1 MADYPEGSVVTSYVQ
16 NLSVLIKR
24 TGNRMY
30 RQGRSL
36 STTEWPILVM
46 LARGGPMGISLIC
59 DRLGRD
65 KGHVSRD
72 IAALAKRG
80 LVSKRRDTTDGRQVL
95 IEFAPEAEAE
105 REHFVRVMRQRSAKL
120 TEGLSEEDLTN
131 LKRILMVM
139 IGNAH
144 EMQSG
149 EVHSSPSP
157 QAAYPS
163 PSGTKRTRRS

>member
-1 MADYPEGSVVTSYVQ
+1 MVNYPEGSVVTSYVQ
-16 NLSVLIKR
+16 NLSILIKR

-30 RQGRSL
+30 RKELTL

-46 LARGGPMGISLIC
+46 LARGDPLGITQIC

-72 IAALAKRG
+72 IGALAKRG
-80 LVSKRRDTTDGRQVL
+80 LVIKRRDVTDGRQFL

-105 REHFVRVMRQRSAKL
+105 RQYFVRVMRERSNKL
-120 TEGLSEEDLTN
+120 TEGLSESDLIS
-131 LKRILMVM
+131 LRRMLLVM

-144 EMQSG
+144 EMQSV
-149 EVHSSPSP
+149 ELHPP
-157 QAAYPS
+157 P
-163 PSGTKRTRRS
+163 RRD

>member
-1 MADYPEGSVVTSYVQ
+1 MVNYPEGSVVTSYIQ
-16 NLSVLIKR
+16 SLSVLIRR

-30 RQGRSL
+30 REGLSL

-46 LARGGPMGISLIC
+46 LARGGTLGIGLIS

-72 IAALAKRG
+72 VAALAKRG
-80 LVSKRRDTTDGRQVL
+80 LVRKRRDTTDGRQVQ

-105 REHFVRVMRQRSAKL
+105 RQHFIQVMRERSAKL
-120 TEGLSEEDLTN
+120 TEGLSEEDLTS
-131 LKRILMVM
+131 LKRIMLIM

-144 EMQSG
+144 EMQSS
-149 EVHSSPSP
+149 EIQPSP
-157 QAAYPS
+157 QAAPPS
-163 PSGTKRTRRS
+163 PLRTKGTRRS

>member
-1 MADYPEGSVVTSYVQ
+1 MVEYPEGGVVTSYVQ
-16 NLSVLIKR
+16 SLSVLIKR

-30 RQGRSL
+30 REGLSL

-46 LARGGPMGISLIC
+46 LARGGPLGISVIC

-80 LVSKRRDTTDGRQVL
+80 LVRKRRDTTDGRQIL

-105 REHFVRVMRQRSAKL
+105 RQHFVRVMRLRSEKL
-120 TEGLSEEDLTN
+120 TAGLSEEDLTN
-131 LKRILMVM
+131 LKRIMFVM

-149 EVHSSPSP
+149 EMHSSPQAVSP
-157 QAAYPS
+157 TS
-163 PSGTKRTRRS
+163 RT

>member
-1 MADYPEGSVVTSYVQ
+1 MANYPEGSVVTSYVQ

-30 RQGRSL
+30 RKGLSL

-46 LARGGPMGISLIC
+46 LARGDALGISQIC

-80 LVSKRRDTTDGRQVL
+80 LVRKRRDVTDGRQFL

-105 REHFVRVMRQRSAKL
+105 RQYFVRVMRERSDKL
-120 TEGLSEEDLTN
+120 TEGLSEEDLIN
-131 LKRILMVM
+131 LKRMLLVM

-144 EMQSG
+144 EMQSS
-149 EVHSSPSP
+149 ELH
-157 QAAYPS
+157 QL
-163 PSGTKRTRRS
+163 T